1 MVRTTFCCRRPWN
14 QTRGLDGENT
24 HASFRHTHTRTYK
37 QPNKVVS
44 LTLCVC
50 VCVCCRFSLNSELQ
64 DLSLVTVMG
73 GGEEEHFED
82 FGENHGAELLEGG
95 VEDQEE
101 GPAED
106 GGPGALHTPEQI
118 TCSSLIMSPR

>member
-1 MVRTTFCCRRPWN
+1 
-14 QTRGLDGENT
+14 
-24 HASFRHTHTRTYK
+24 
-37 QPNKVVS
+37 
-44 LTLCVC
+44 
-50 VCVCCRFSLNSELQ
+50 
-64 DLSLVTVMG
+64 MG

-101 GPAED
+101 APAEE

-118 TCSSLIMSPR
+118 NCSSLIMSPRYRSIYIWTCAYTGLYVNVMLLLV